1 MVFSSD
7 CENDRHEYYWNK
19 VETPYL
25 YVKVELLDG
34 VGHEG
39 AKQIVSMLKYDKDHK
54 TDKERNMVNFSIE
67 GAKLDKEGMV
77 VKRCI
82 GRDVAITIKPCLK
95 VCVAEEFEE
104 GIEKTEDSMCEIMR
118 KGEYDD
124 DIDSSGKPDEKI
136 KIEGLVKAKIDKI
149 KYPEGS
155 KGAAS
160 KKKVDRKERNSD
172 YQPNKRSGKKRTS
185 VIFYF

>member
-1 MVFSSD
+1 MARNTVIDGIGQCEMVDSSGEKLLLEGIDTTSMTQDGVANWEHGSKDNPVQVVGKIKDVKKIFKKSD

-67 GAKLDKEGMV
+67 GAKLDH
-77 VKRCI
+77 I
-82 GRDVAITIKPCLK
+82 HL
-95 VCVAEEFEE
+95 F
-104 GIEKTEDSMCEIMR
+104 S
-118 KGEYDD
+118 
-124 DIDSSGKPDEKI
+124 
-136 KIEGLVKAKIDKI
+136 
-149 KYPEGS
+149 
-155 KGAAS
+155 
-160 KKKVDRKERNSD
+160 
-172 YQPNKRSGKKRTS
+172 
-185 VIFYF
+185 